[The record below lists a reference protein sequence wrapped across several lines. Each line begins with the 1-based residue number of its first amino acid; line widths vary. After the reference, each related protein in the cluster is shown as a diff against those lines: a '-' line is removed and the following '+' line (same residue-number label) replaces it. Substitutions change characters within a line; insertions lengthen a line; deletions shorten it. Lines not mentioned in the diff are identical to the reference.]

1 MKDFIRNLAILA
13 VLAIV
18 VFLVFPDLM
27 RQVFGLFNGLGILPL
42 FILMVYSGSL
52 ATQITQKAMNRLNGR
67 EYETHTPC

>member
-27 RQVFGLFNGLGILPL
+27 RQVFGLFNGLGILTL
-42 FILMVYSGSL
+42 FILMVIL
-52 ATQITQKAMNRLNGR
+52 AALPRRSRKRR
-67 EYETHTPC
+67 